1 MKKTQ
6 QVTLSTSTSNSK
18 IYLDDQLE
26 GTGSVSVKVAKEG
39 AHQVVL
45 RTPGYKDNYTL
56 LLPSCRQPAF
66 YPCIILDGFLI
77 PTIYGAYAFG
87 FEMNGNRTWSYAKS
101 VNFDVKG
108 KTPLKTAA
116 DKFLHISNISLD
128 LSQKNNLKFYTV
140 PYRSLKQTKT
150 FEQLIAEAE
159 SKKESDDENDNA
171 SKSKSSKEKLKDA
184 EDKKKYDDTKFSENI
199 YATLKK
205 SGFIDTVNKVFQD
218 ENNTLLLE
226 GKISSIKVFRFDT
239 RVGSDFYKA
248 RVNITWYLKNKYG
261 EKLDSVN
268 EKQLSG
274 EFMVLSYVRAGSEE
288 ETKQQK
294 QIEKMIGDAI
304 DNSYLH
310 LYSTPVFK
318 NLLKS
323 RPVEAFDGQLLHLTK
338 PSAIVSGKSDATLAS
353 VIIKRDDNGH
363 GSGFAISQDGYLLT
377 NYHVVASDNPKK
389 PEKLKVV
396 LSGGEELEA
405 TLVRFNKAQDIAL
418 LKVEHTFEK
427 AFLLGTEKSYKPL
440 TDVYT
445 VGAPK
450 SIELGQTMTAGLISN
465 ERNSNNNELLQLS
478 MPINFGNSGGPLFD
492 ASGTLDGVIVAK
504 LVGESTEGIC
514 FAIPAYRI
522 HDYIKVSY

>member
-1 MKKTQ
+1 M
-6 QVTLSTSTSNSK
+6 
-18 IYLDDQLE
+18 
-26 GTGSVSVKVAKEG
+26 
-39 AHQVVL
+39 
-45 RTPGYKDNYTL
+45 
-56 LLPSCRQPAF
+56 
-66 YPCIILDGFLI
+66 
-77 PTIYGAYAFG
+77 
-87 FEMNGNRTWSYAKS
+87 
-101 VNFDVKG
+101 
-108 KTPLKTAA
+108 
-116 DKFLHISNISLD
+116 
-128 LSQKNNLKFYTV
+128 
-140 PYRSLKQTKT
+140 
-150 FEQLIAEAE
+150 
-159 SKKESDDENDNA
+159 
-171 SKSKSSKEKLKDA
+171 
-184 EDKKKYDDTKFSENI
+184 
-199 YATLKK
+199 
-205 SGFIDTVNKVFQD
+205 
-218 ENNTLLLE
+218 
-226 GKISSIKVFRFDT
+226 
-239 RVGSDFYKA
+239 
-248 RVNITWYLKNKYG
+248 
-261 EKLDSVN
+261 
-268 EKQLSG
+268 
-274 EFMVLSYVRAGSEE
+274 
-288 ETKQQK
+288 
-294 QIEKMIGDAI
+294 
-304 DNSYLH
+304 
-310 LYSTPVFK
+310 
-318 NLLKS
+318 
-323 RPVEAFDGQLLHLTK
+323 EAFDGQLLHLTK

-504 LVGESTEGIC
+504 LVGESTEGIS